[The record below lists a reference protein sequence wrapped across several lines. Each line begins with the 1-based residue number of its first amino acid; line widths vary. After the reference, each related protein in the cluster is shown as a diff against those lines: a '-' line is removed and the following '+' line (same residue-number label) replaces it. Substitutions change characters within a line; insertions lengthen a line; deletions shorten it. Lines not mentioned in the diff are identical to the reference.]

1 PELGLR
7 GVGMV
12 AGGHFGA
19 SCPRSGSLCRWLITT
34 GAADQM
40 ARRGQQD
47 PTDWVS
53 RAADDALRHA
63 DDTGRGA
70 DGLITVASGLSPSG
84 PIHLGNLR
92 EFLTV
97 HFVAEELRSRGL
109 NVRHLHSRDDYDRL
123 RRVPAGV
130 DEAWHEHIGR
140 PLSSVP
146 DPWECHHS
154 WAEHFKAP
162 LRDAL

>member
-1 PELGLR
+1 AAFGHTLPGGGWDHGARRTAPVPHDRGAAATDLGLGHGPELGLR

-63 DDTGRGA
+63 DDTG
-70 DGLITVASGLSPSG
+70 
-84 PIHLGNLR
+84 
-92 EFLTV
+92 
-97 HFVAEELRSRGL
+97 
-109 NVRHLHSRDDYDRL
+109 
-123 RRVPAGV
+123 
-130 DEAWHEHIGR
+130 
-140 PLSSVP
+140 
-146 DPWECHHS
+146 
-154 WAEHFKAP
+154 
-162 LRDAL
+162 